1 MTLTNSQFYF
11 LVKEKVLHKNTPITV
26 KRTEKVRISDNY
38 KLNKSVV
45 YEGKLLGYLANNENN
60 KFAVKY
66 YLDSNRDKIKVSPIE
81 DIIKIEGQQSDRYF
95 EALKELM
102 ANKNALVVIE
112 PTDVINT
119 IIGKATPTLKGCE
132 LYDGMKIIL
141 KNDKTAKYNNK
152 ILNVKGYGTKVKL
165 IANAGRPKTKE
176 DEGPKVKQKRGRKKG
191 YRKNAQ
197 QSQ

>member
-38 KLNKSVV
+38 KLNKSVT
-45 YEGKLLGYLANNENN
+45 YEGKLIGYLSNEQNN

-95 EALKELM
+95 EALKELL
-102 ANKNALVVIE
+102 ANKNALVINE
-112 PTDVINT
+112 PTNVINNVV
-119 IIGKATPTLKGCE
+119 GKEKPTLKGNE
-132 LYDGMKIIL
+132 LYEGMKIIL

-152 ILNVKGYGTKVKL
+152 ILNIKGYGTSVKL

-176 DEGPKVKQKRGRKKG
+176 DEGPKIKKKRGRKKG
-191 YRKNAQ
+191 YRKNAK

>member
-38 KLNKSVV
+38 KLNKSVT
-45 YEGKLLGYLANNENN
+45 YEGKLIGYLANEQNN

-95 EALKELM
+95 EALKELL
-102 ANKNALVVIE
+102 ANKNALVINE
-112 PTDVINT
+112 PTNVINNVV
-119 IIGKATPTLKGCE
+119 GKEKPTLKGNE
-132 LYDGMKIIL
+132 LYEGMKIIL

-152 ILNVKGYGTKVKL
+152 ILNIKGYGTSVKL

-176 DEGPKVKQKRGRKKG
+176 DEGPKIKKKRGRKKG
-191 YRKNAQ
+191 YRKNAK